1 MQLEVKDLSKKYKKR
16 LILDKVSL
24 TARAGEWIGILGG
37 NGCGKTT
44 LLSVIAAILSADQ
57 GQVLLDGENLLQ
69 NKKLQETSLSY
80 LPQEVPLIEELTA
93 RDNLLLWYN
102 KDTMNQELK
111 EGILALLKIPDF
123 LHSRVKKMSGG
134 MKKRLA
140 IACAVS
146 NHPKILLL
154 DEPTGD
160 LDLAGKEEIICYI
173 ENFCKMGGIV
183 LMVTHDVYEIE
194 HCSRCYLLKD
204 KKLSEY
210 KFDGD
215 VKALIKKL

>member
-1 MQLEVKDLSKKYKKR
+1 MQLEVKNLSKRYGKR
-16 LILDKVSL
+16 LILDEVSL
-24 TARAGEWIGILGG
+24 KARAGERIGILGG

-44 LLSVIAAILSADQ
+44 LVSILAGILSAD
-57 GQVLLDGENLLQ
+57 GGEVLLDGDNLLQ
-69 NKKLQETSLSY
+69 KKKLRESYLSY

-93 RDNLLLWYN
+93 RDNLLLWYH
-102 KDTMNQELK
+102 KDTMNQELR

-123 LHSRVKKMSGG
+123 LHIRVKKMSGG

-140 IACAVS
+140 IACAVA
-146 NHPKILLL
+146 NHPKVLLL

-160 LDLAGKEEIICYI
+160 LDLSGKEEISRYL

-183 LMVTHDVYEIE
+183 LMVTHDIYEME
-194 HCSRCYLLKD
+194 HCDKCYLLKD

-210 KFDGD
+210 IFDGD
-215 VKALIKKL
+215 VSSLVKRL